1 MALENGID
9 VKTVAD
15 ILGHNTV
22 ETSLDT
28 YTHITNEMQNQSA
41 HTIDRKFAGIRNTEE
56 NTDLQINRD
65 YIPNH
70 GKKRRS
76 GTGYI
81 KQLSPNCWQG
91 RYSPVVDGKRI
102 YYNIYAATEEECE
115 KKLEQLIKEKRIH

>member
-1 MALENGID
+1 MISPKLDEID
-9 VKTVAD
+9 
-15 ILGHNTV
+15 GFNTV

>member
-1 MALENGID
+1 M
-9 VKTVAD
+9 K
-15 ILGHNTV
+15 
-22 ETSLDT
+22 
-28 YTHITNEMQNQSA
+28 NQ
-41 HTIDRKFAGIRNTEE
+41 
-56 NTDLQINRD
+56 
-65 YIPNH
+65 
-70 GKKRRS
+70 KRRS